1 MKLESLVLQGFKSF
15 PDKTTVTF
23 DSGLTAVVGPNGS
36 GKSNISDAIRWVLG
50 EQSSKTLRGEKMED
64 VVFAGS
70 KQRKSQGYA
79 SVTLNLE
86 NKDRLLACDA
96 DLVSVTRKY
105 YRHGDS
111 EFSINGKPVR
121 LKDVYEL
128 FMDTGLGR
136 DGFSMIGQGRI
147 EEIVSAKSTERRD
160 LFETASGI
168 SKFRYHK
175 EEAQRDLAK
184 AEENL
189 LRLNDI
195 LSELNARIEPLQ
207 KQSEKAK
214 QFLELSRQKEQ
225 HDVFVSVSELNELK
239 EQLNEQNVQ
248 IAACQ
253 KEYDEAC
260 RESNRLQFLLEQAY
274 EQMQNDAV
282 AIDESRNR
290 RAKLEEEL
298 TEAVKAEAVS
308 KNEMQHNLQ
317 EIERLQKESDQQ
329 NALLLMAQEKLATK
343 QVLHSGLV
351 EKLSLHQEKIADKK
365 TQLQEISGR
374 AKEQSESLQKLLA
387 DVAAL
392 QLKLTEC
399 EVRAT
404 SEKDNL
410 SQDEKRKTQ
419 LEYQHTEHEKAWK
432 LYQEE
437 KVQANDALMLMQ
449 EKLSEQGNMI
459 QGMQMR
465 LQKREEKAKALTEAA
480 QSLRLRKKGDEQ
492 QLSMLRSME
501 QNMEGYSGAVKAVL
515 NAVKNRELSGIYGA
529 VAQLIN
535 SKEAYTTA
543 VETALGFTLQ
553 NIVVANEQTA
563 KDAIRFLK
571 QRDKGRATFMPLT
584 SVKGNRFKPQRIE
597 DETGYIGMA
606 DELVEYDQK
615 FERIVHFLLGKIV
628 VMDDIENASVTARK
642 YQYKFRIVTLDGQ
655 VINAGGTYTGGS
667 KAVTSSSLS
676 RKNHIQTLQ
685 AEIMDYGRRLEEL
698 GIQQQNAEAD
708 LLQTKEEFSELQQEK
723 VLLSE
728 DIMRAQS
735 ECGRL
740 DYTLAQEKQFLS
752 SQKEELQKLDQRIQ
766 QRNVLLND
774 IDAAVL
780 SLQNEMKQQ
789 KRLAAGAD
797 EQGDQL
803 SRSQE
808 FLSKEISEL
817 SLQELSVQKDIT
829 ALEAEMKHLTQTQS
843 SDEFVLNQKKQQI
856 AGLQQKNEQFVEQ
869 QKLQAQEIKQNTLQK
884 EQLLKKEN
892 KLIERRQQT
901 EKKITDMRTQEKET
915 SICCER
921 CKQKTERVREQLT
934 FKQQAYDEIIKH
946 LYDEY
951 EITRSEAL
959 ERDFTGLSY
968 QDSKQKLAAIKS
980 NIKDLGSVNL
990 SAIEEYEEVSGRK
1003 AMLDTQLSDIE
1014 QSKKTLN
1021 QLIIELTEK
1030 MEKRFVEGFKQINAH
1045 FGRIFTEL
1053 FGGGSAHLS
1062 LTDPQDVLNC
1072 GIDIFVQ
1079 PPGKVVKKISLLS
1092 GGEKSFIA
1100 IILYFALLS
1109 VKPSP
1114 FCVLDEIEAALD
1126 DVNVNRYAQYLHRM
1140 SDQTQFILITH
1151 RRGTMEQADCMY
1163 GVTMQEAGVSKLLK
1177 LDHAA
1182 MEADRKG

>member
-70 KQRKSQGYA
+70 KQRKSQGFA

-86 NKDRLLACDA
+86 NKDRLLPCDA
-96 DLVSVTRKY
+96 DMVSVTRKY
-105 YRHGDS
+105 YRQGDS
-111 EFSINGKPVR
+111 EFSINGKQVR

-184 AEENL
+184 AEDNL

-207 KQSEKAK
+207 KQAEKAK
-214 QFLELSRQKEQ
+214 RFIELSKQKE
-225 HDVFVSVSELNELK
+225 HYDVFVSVTELNELRG
-239 EQLNEQNVQ
+239 QIAVINEQ

-260 RESNRLQFLLEQAY
+260 TQVNRLQYQLEQAY
-274 EQMQNDAV
+274 EQLQSDAAAIEDSRAKRAQIDDAISEAAKKEAV
-282 AIDESRNR
+282 AE
-290 RAKLEEEL
+290 
-298 TEAVKAEAVS
+298 
-308 KNEMQHNLQ
+308 NEMQHGQQEIARLTKESDSQHALILMAGEQLATKRVVKSGLVGKLSNCQESIAEKQNSLQ
-317 EIERLQKESDQQ
+317 EIAGQ
-329 NALLLMAQEKLATK
+329 
-343 QVLHSGLV
+343 
-351 EKLSLHQEKIADKK
+351 
-365 TQLQEISGR
+365 
-374 AKEQSESLQKLLA
+374 AKEQSQSLQKLLA
-387 DVAAL
+387 EVAEL

-399 EVRAT
+399 EVRVRSENDNLTQDKARKAQLDFQLSEHKKAWELYSEEKT
-404 SEKDNL
+404 QANAALSLMRDKLSEKDN
-410 SQDEKRKTQ
+410 
-419 LEYQHTEHEKAWK
+419 
-432 LYQEE
+432 
-437 KVQANDALMLMQ
+437 
-449 EKLSEQGNMI
+449 MI
-459 QGMQMR
+459 AGMQLR
-465 LQKREEKAKALTEAA
+465 FWKRETKVRELTDAG
-480 QSLRLRKKGDEQ
+480 QNLKLRRKGNEQ
-492 QLSMLRSME
+492 QLAMLRSME
-501 QNMEGYSGAVKAVL
+501 QNMEGYSGAVKTVL
-515 NAVKNRELSGIYGA
+515 NAVKNRELSGIYGV
-529 VAQLIN
+529 VAQLIT
-535 SKEAYTTA
+535 SKEEYTTA

-563 KDAIRFLK
+563 KDAIRYLQQK
-571 QRDKGRATFMPLT
+571 DKGRATFMPLT
-584 SVKGNRFKPQRIE
+584 SVKGNIWKPNGIE
-597 DETGYIGMA
+597 QQTGYIGMA
-606 DELVEYDQK
+606 NELVEYDAK
-615 FERIVHFLLGKIV
+615 FENVIGFLLGKIV
-628 VMDDIENASVTARK
+628 VMDDMENASITARK

-676 RKNHIQTLQ
+676 RKNHMRSLQ
-685 AEIMDYGRRLEEL
+685 RDLEQIAAQQEEL
-698 GIQQQNAEAD
+698 NARQLKAQKELSD
-708 LLQTKEEFSELQQEK
+708 TKEELSALQEEK
-723 VLLSE
+723 QLLGE
-728 DIMRAQS
+728 DIVRAES

-740 DYTLAQEKQFLS
+740 DYTLAQEKQFLAA
-752 SQKEELQKLDQRIQ
+752 QQEELKKLEQRMQ
-766 QRNVLLND
+766 QRAALLTETKTA
-774 IDAAVL
+774 IS
-780 SLQNEMKQQ
+780 SLRGELEQQ
-789 KRLAAGAD
+789 QTLAAGAD
-797 EQGDQL
+797 EQGYRL
-803 SRSQE
+803 SREQE
-808 FLSKEISEL
+808 SLSKEISDL
-817 SLQELSVQKDIT
+817 SLKELAIQKDIAALDNEIGQLSET
-829 ALEAEMKHLTQTQS
+829 RQANEELLQKKKQSIDRLKEENEALIEQRRQLEA
-843 SDEFVLNQKKQQI
+843 QI
-856 AGLQQKNEQFVEQ
+856 AEGRAQKET
-869 QKLQAQEIKQNTLQK
+869 LLQK
-884 EQLLKKEN
+884 EKRLT
-892 KLIERRQQT
+892 ERRTQT
-901 EKKITDMRTQEKET
+901 EKNITDMRQTEKDT
-915 SICCER
+915 SIFCER
-921 CKQKTERVREQLT
+921 SKQKVERVREQVVY
-934 FKQQAYDEIIKH
+934 KQQAYDEIIKR

-951 EITRSEAL
+951 ELTRSEAQAM
-959 ERDFTGLSY
+959 DFTGMEYANAKSEL
-968 QDSKQKLAAIKS
+968 QAVKGKIKE
-980 NIKDLGSVNL
+980 LGSVNL
-990 SAIEEYEEVSGRK
+990 SAIEEYEEVAQRK
-1003 AMLDTQLSDIE
+1003 AVLDAQLDDVEKSR
-1014 QSKKTLN
+1014 KALN
-1021 QLIIELTEK
+1021 QLIADLTAE
-1030 MEKRFVEGFKQINAH
+1030 MEKRFIDGFNQINGH

-1062 LTDPQDVLNC
+1062 LTDPEDVLNC

-1140 SDQTQFILITH
+1140 SSQTQFILITH

-1182 MEADRKG
+1182 MEAERKG